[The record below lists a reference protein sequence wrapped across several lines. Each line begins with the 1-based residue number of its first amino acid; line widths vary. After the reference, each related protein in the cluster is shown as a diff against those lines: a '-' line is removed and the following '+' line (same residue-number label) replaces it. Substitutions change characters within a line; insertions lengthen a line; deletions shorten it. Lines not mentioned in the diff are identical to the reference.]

1 MKKELRV
8 LSMWFGSKTLSLSYS
23 SSFLVSYNSE
33 RERERNRKFLSL
45 FSSSLSLSS
54 SSSMDS
60 QSSSPSLSQ
69 PSSTDQNLVNGSQNV
84 NDDFV
89 TQPSNPVNV
98 PPLSNSPKI
107 EDYSPNSG
115 DFFTP
120 KSQIPVPKVPLDDG
134 VGAKDKLGEDDDEVF
149 VEASS
154 DDKGFQTADF
164 EGVDGFGNNDVSGET
179 GNSDSLA
186 VELAHDDDDNDKS
199 KHVVDKNDGD
209 VVVDKNDGD
218 VVVDKNDDVTEF
230 SSGGDIDKNDGDV
243 VVEKNDGDVVV
254 EKNGVVV
261 EDNGGNVVE
270 NNGGD
275 VVVDKNDGVEFS
287 SGGDI
292 DKNDGDVVV
301 ENNDVVDDKNDGI
314 EFNSG
319 GDIDKNDGDADD
331 KNDGLVQFNSG
342 GDSVVESVQVNVESG
357 GGVVVVGD
365 KVEQVGEVPE
375 IDRVEAP
382 ARGGSLDNGFNPIE
396 QEGAKDVFDDKV
408 ADGDAESG
416 KTVDSGVDDE
426 KKSDIVPV
434 EKDESV
440 KAVQDDISTDVHADK
455 GETTTHIEEPE
466 IEGVEAP
473 DRGISLD
480 NVVVPTDQQGA
491 EGVSDSKSAD
501 GDAEPAEKVSA
512 VVDDGD
518 STGHDGQKSDIA
530 PLEKDESVKAVQDD
544 ISTIVHSDKGETGT
558 YIEESKI
565 EGVEASARGINLD
578 NVVVPSDQQG
588 VEGVSDSKFAD
599 GDAETAQ
606 NVSAGVDDDDST
618 GHDGQKND
626 IAPLEKDESVKAV
639 QDDIST
645 VVHADKGEI
654 GTHIEE
660 PEIEKVEVLARG
672 ISLDNVIVPTEQPGT
687 EDVFDSKVAD
697 GDAESAQ
704 NVSAGVDDDVTGHDG
719 QKSDIAPV
727 EKDEGVKSVQDDIN
741 TDVHADKGES
751 RTHIEEPEIEGVE
764 APARGISLDNVI
776 VPTEQQGAEDV
787 FDSKVA
793 DGDSESAQNVSA
805 GVDDEGIGHDGQK
818 SDSAP
823 LKGHAVQDGIDIE
836 AHADEGETENYLDAS
851 SEELGGD
858 DSSGA
863 PKNYL
868 EDLEEEEQQI
878 VGGSSRDQVDGQIV
892 TDSDEEVDTDDDG
905 DDKELFDSATL
916 AALLKAASGAGQ
928 DGGNITI
935 TSQDG
940 SRLFSVERPAG
951 LGPSL
956 QPGKPAMRPN
966 RANLFAPSI
975 NRAGT
980 DSDINLS
987 KEEKDKLEKLQQI
1000 RIKFLRLVQRLG
1012 FTTEESI
1019 AAQVLYRLTL
1029 VAGRQTG
1036 QVFSLDAAKESASQ
1050 LEAEGRDLD
1059 YSLTILVLGKTGVG
1073 KSATINS
1080 IFGETK
1086 TSFSAYGPATTK
1098 VTEIVGIVDGVKLR
1112 VFDTPGLKSSA
1123 LEQSANRKVL
1133 SMVKKVTKKS
1143 PPDIVLY
1150 VDRLDLQTRDLN
1162 DLPLLKSITSA
1173 LGPSIW
1179 RNVIVTLTHGASAPP
1194 DGPSGA
1200 PLTYDV
1206 FVAQRSHIVQQTIGQ
1221 GVGDLRL
1228 MNPNLMNPVSLVE
1241 NHPSCR
1247 KNRDGQKVLPNG
1259 QTWRPLL
1266 LLLCYSMKILSEA
1279 SNLSKAQESFDHRR
1293 LFGFRTRSPPLPYL
1307 LSWLLQSRAHPK
1319 LASDQGGVDNG
1330 DSDVEADL
1338 SDSDLDEE
1346 EDEYDQLPPFKPLRK
1361 AQIAKLSR
1369 EQQKAYVEEYDY
1381 RVKLLQKKQWKDELR
1396 RMRAMKKKGTANAND
1411 SGYPEDDDQENGAPA
1426 AVPVPLP
1433 DMALPPSFD
1442 SDNPAYR
1449 YRFLEPTSQLLTR
1462 PVLDTHSWDHDCG
1475 YDGVNLEQT
1484 LAILNQ
1490 FPAAVTVQMTKD
1502 KKDFSLHLDSSVAA
1516 KHGENGSTMAGF
1528 DIQNIGKQLAYIV
1541 KGETKFKNFKR
1552 NKTAA
1557 GLSVTFLG
1565 ENVSTGLKVEDQI
1578 ALGKRLV
1585 LVGSTGTVR
1594 CQGDSVYGANVEV
1607 RLREADFPIG
1617 QDQSSLSL
1625 SLVKWRGDLA
1635 LGANFQSQFSLGRNY
1650 KMGVRAGLN
1659 NKLSGQISVRTSSS
1673 EQLQIALIAILPIAR
1688 AIYKNLWPGASE
1700 NYSIY

>member
-1 MKKELRV
+1 
-8 LSMWFGSKTLSLSYS
+8 
-23 SSFLVSYNSE
+23 
-33 RERERNRKFLSL
+33 
-45 FSSSLSLSS
+45 
-54 SSSMDS
+54 MDS
-60 QSSSPSLSQ
+60 QSSPSLSQ
-69 PSSTDQNLVNGSQNV
+69 TSSISHNFVNGSQSV
-84 NDDFV
+84 NADFD
-89 TQPSNPVNV
+89 TQPSIPLLV
-98 PPLSNSPKI
+98 PPLSNSPI
-107 EDYSPNSG
+107 IDGSSPNSAV
-115 DFFTP
+115 FFTP
-120 KSQIPVPKVPLDDG
+120 KSQITIPKAPVDG
-134 VGAKDKLGEDDDEVF
+134 GVDENEKLGEDDGEVF
-149 VEASS
+149 LEASS
-154 DDKGFQTADF
+154 DDKGFQTSDFDGGADF
-164 EGVDGFGNNDVSGET
+164 ESSSVEFNDGLKIKDEVVANEEKEVERNELLDDRQKGDDGFHNNAVSGET
-179 GNSDSLA
+179 GNSDSFD
-186 VELAHDDDDNDKS
+186 VELAHGDDVDKS

-209 VVVDKNDGD
+209 VVVENNDGDVVVENNDGDVVVENNDGDVVVENNGGDVVENNGGDVVVENNGGDVVVENNGGD
-218 VVVDKNDDVTEF
+218 VVVDKNDGVELN
-230 SSGGDIDKNDGDV
+230 SGGDIVVENNDGDV
-243 VVEKNDGDVVV
+243 VVENNDR
-254 EKNGVVV
+254 GV
-261 EDNGGNVVE
+261 GVE
-270 NNGGD
+270 NSDGD

-292 DKNDGDVVV
+292 DKNGGD
-301 ENNDVVDDKNDGI
+301 VDDKNDGVA
-314 EFNSG
+314 
-319 GDIDKNDGDADD
+319 K
-331 KNDGLVQFNSG
+331 LNSG
-342 GDSVVESVQVNVESG
+342 GDSIVETVHVDVESG

-365 KVEQVGEVPE
+365 KVEQVGEVSE
-375 IDRVEAP
+375 IDGVEAP
-382 ARGGSLDNGFNPIE
+382 ARGGSLDDGFNPIE
-396 QEGAKDVFDDKV
+396 QEGAKDVFHDKV

-416 KTVDSGVDDE
+416 KVVDTGVDDGN
-426 KKSDIVPV
+426 KSDIVPL

-440 KAVQDDISTDVHADK
+440 KAVQDDINADVHADK
-455 GETTTHIEEPE
+455 GETRTHIEEPE

-473 DRGISLD
+473 ARSISLD
-480 NVVVPTDQQGA
+480 NVVVPTEQQGA
-491 EGVSDSKSAD
+491 EGVSDSKFAD
-501 GDAEPAEKVSA
+501 SDAEPAQNVTGA
-512 VVDDGD
+512 GVVDDD
-518 STGHDGQKSDIA
+518 STGHDVQKSDIA

-544 ISTIVHSDKGETGT
+544 INTDYLADEGETGT
-558 YIEESKI
+558 
-565 EGVEASARGINLD
+565 
-578 NVVVPSDQQG
+578 
-588 VEGVSDSKFAD
+588 
-599 GDAETAQ
+599 
-606 NVSAGVDDDDST
+606 
-618 GHDGQKND
+618 
-626 IAPLEKDESVKAV
+626 
-639 QDDIST
+639 
-645 VVHADKGEI
+645 
-654 GTHIEE
+654 HIE
-660 PEIEKVEVLARG
+660 
-672 ISLDNVIVPTEQPGT
+672 
-687 EDVFDSKVAD
+687 
-697 GDAESAQ
+697 
-704 NVSAGVDDDVTGHDG
+704 
-719 QKSDIAPV
+719 
-727 EKDEGVKSVQDDIN
+727 
-741 TDVHADKGES
+741 
-751 RTHIEEPEIEGVE
+751 VE

-787 FDSKVA
+787 FDSKVV
-793 DGDSESAQNVSA
+793 DGDADSAQNVSA
-805 GVDDEGIGHDGQK
+805 GVDDDGTGHDGLK

-823 LKGHAVQDGIDIE
+823 LKGQAVQDGIDIE
-836 AHADEGETENYLDAS
+836 AHADDGETENYIDAS
-851 SEELGGD
+851 SEVDEEEHGGN

-878 VGGSSRDQVDGQIV
+878 VGESSRDQRIDGQIV

-956 QPGKPAMRPN
+956 QPGKPAVRPN
-966 RANLFAPSI
+966 RANLFAPSV

-980 DSDINLS
+980 DSEINLS

-1036 QVFSLDAAKESASQ
+1036 QIFSLDAAKESASQ
-1050 LEAEGRDLD
+1050 LEAEGRDDLD

-1098 VTEIVGIVDGVKLR
+1098 VTEIVGMVDGVKLR

-1123 LEQSANRKVL
+1123 LEQGVNRKVL
-1133 SMVKKVTKKS
+1133 SMIKKVTKKS

-1162 DLPLLKSITSA
+1162 DLPLLKSITGV

-1200 PLTYDV
+1200 PLSYDV

-1279 SNLSKAQESFDHRR
+1279 SNLSKAQEPFDQRR

-1361 AQIAKLSR
+1361 AQIAKLSK

-1396 RMRAMKKKGTANAND
+1396 RMRAMKKKGKANAND
-1411 SGYPEDDDQENGAPA
+1411 YGYPEDDDQENGAPA

-1484 LAILNQ
+1484 LAIINQ

>member
-1 MKKELRV
+1 
-8 LSMWFGSKTLSLSYS
+8 
-23 SSFLVSYNSE
+23 
-33 RERERNRKFLSL
+33 
-45 FSSSLSLSS
+45 
-54 SSSMDS
+54 MDS
-60 QSSSPSLSQ
+60 QSSPSLSQ
-69 PSSTDQNLVNGSQNV
+69 PSSTDNNLVNGSQNV
-84 NDDFV
+84 NDDFD

-107 EDYSPNSG
+107 EDFSPNSG

-120 KSQIPVPKVPLDDG
+120 KSQIPVPKVTLDDG
-134 VGAKDKLGEDDDEVF
+134 VGEKEKFGEDDDEVF

-154 DDKGFQTADF
+154 DDKGFQTSGFDGVADV
-164 EGVDGFGNNDVSGET
+164 ENGVELDGGLKNKDEVVAKEEKEVERNELLDDRQKDGFDNNSGSGET
-179 GNSDSLA
+179 GNSDSLP

-209 VVVDKNDGD
+209 VVNKNDGD
-218 VVVDKNDDVTEF
+218 VVVDKIDD
-230 SSGGDIDKNDGDV
+230 
-243 VVEKNDGDVVV
+243 
-254 EKNGVVV
+254 
-261 EDNGGNVVE
+261 
-270 NNGGD
+270 
-275 VVVDKNDGVEFS
+275 VEFS

-292 DKNDGDVVV
+292 DKNDDVVVENNDGDVVV
-301 ENNDVVDDKNDGI
+301 ENNDVVVDKNDGVEFTSGGDVDKNDVVVEKNDGV
-314 EFNSG
+314 EFNSS
-319 GDIDKNDGDADD
+319 GDIDKNDGDVDD
-331 KNDGLVQFNSG
+331 KNDGLVKFNSG
-342 GDSVVESVQVNVESG
+342 GDTIVESVRVNVESG

-365 KVEQVGEVPE
+365 KVEQVGEVSE
-375 IDRVEAP
+375 IDGVEAP
-382 ARGGSLDNGFNPIE
+382 AHGGSLDNGFNPIE

-416 KTVDSGVDDE
+416 KIADAGVEDG
-426 KKSDIVPV
+426 KKSDIVPL

-440 KAVQDDISTDVHADK
+440 KAVQDDINTNVHADK
-455 GETTTHIEEPE
+455 GEIRTHIEEPE
-466 IEGVEAP
+466 IDGVETPA
-473 DRGISLD
+473 RGISLD
-480 NVVVPTDQQGA
+480 NVVVPTKQQGA
-491 EGVSDSKSAD
+491 EGVSDSKFAD
-501 GDAEPAEKVSA
+501 GDTEPAQHVSA
-512 VVDDGD
+512 GVDDGD

-530 PLEKDESVKAVQDD
+530 TLEKDESVKDVQDD
-544 ISTIVHSDKGETGT
+544 ISTNVHADKGETGT
-558 YIEESKI
+558 HIE
-565 EGVEASARGINLD
+565 VEAPDRGISLD
-578 NVVVPSDQQG
+578 DVIVPTEQQ
-588 VEGVSDSKFAD
+588 VAEDVLDRTVAD
-599 GDAETAQ
+599 GDAESAQ
-606 NVSAGVDDDDST
+606 NVIAGVGDDDST

-626 IAPLEKDESVKAV
+626 IAPLEKDESVK
-639 QDDIST
+639 
-645 VVHADKGEI
+645 
-654 GTHIEE
+654 
-660 PEIEKVEVLARG
+660 
-672 ISLDNVIVPTEQPGT
+672 
-687 EDVFDSKVAD
+687 
-697 GDAESAQ
+697 
-704 NVSAGVDDDVTGHDG
+704 
-719 QKSDIAPV
+719 
-727 EKDEGVKSVQDDIN
+727 SVQDDIN
-741 TDVHADKGES
+741 TDVHADKEET

-793 DGDSESAQNVSA
+793 DGDAESAQNVSA
-805 GVDDEGIGHDGQK
+805 GVDDDGTGHDGQK

-823 LKGHAVQDGIDIE
+823 LKGHVVQDGIDIE
-836 AHADEGETENYLDAS
+836 AHADEGETENFVDAS
-851 SEELGGD
+851 SEVDEEEHGGD

-878 VGGSSRDQVDGQIV
+878 VGGSSRDQRIDGQIV
-892 TDSDEEVDTDDDG
+892 TDSDEDVETDDDG
-905 DDKELFDSATL
+905 DEKELFDSATL

-956 QPGKPAMRPN
+956 QPGKPAMRSN
-966 RANLFAPSI
+966 RANLFTPSI

-1059 YSLTILVLGKTGVG
+1059 YSITILVLGKTGVG

-1098 VTEIVGIVDGVKLR
+1098 VTEIVGMVDGVKLR

-1123 LEQSANRKVL
+1123 LEQSDNRKVL
-1133 SMVKKVTKKS
+1133 SMIKKVTKKS

-1179 RNVIVTLTHGASAPP
+1179 RNVVVTLTHGASAPP

-1293 LFGFRTRSPPLPYL
+1293 LFGFRSRSPPLPYL

-1411 SGYPEDDDQENGAPA
+1411 SGYPEDDDQENEAPA

-1484 LAILNQ
+1484 LAILSQ

-1502 KKDFSLHLDSSVAA
+1502 KKDFSLHLDSSVAS